1 MSGSPDYRVALD
13 VYNGPLD
20 LLLFLIKRDEVDIY
34 DIPISRITEQY
45 LEYVKIIEHVDPEA
59 AGMFLVLAA
68 TLMEIKSR
76 TLLPKPPVVEDDEE
90 LDDPRLELV
99 RQLLEYKKFKDAA
112 RTLDDR
118 AEEHAKK
125 FPRKPVL
132 PPDEEDEYELENLDV
147 WNLFEA
153 FNSLLKQI
161 GVGEYKHKVGIDDT
175 PISLHAEDIL
185 DSLERSGGQQRFSE
199 VFAGRDRGEMIG
211 LFLALLELIRQRRIR
226 AKQDRP
232 FAEIDIVLID
242 RTPLDEVPELDASQ
256 EEAEYSDRPF
266 SLSPMQSEEEL
277 DAAMEESAGDDE
289 LDRIELTLNRMEAEE
304 AATSHRHEEEDAAD
318 GTDDEE
324 GNAVDA
330 GDANAGE
337 AAAPDG
343 PGSPDASDA
352 SDEASARDAGGA
364 IMSRSRESIPV
375 APGDAASPVVPRNGT
390 EAEEAQLPTQPEESS
405 HETQ

>member
-45 LEYVKIIEHVDPEA
+45 LEYVKIIEHLDPEA

-90 LDDPRLELV
+90 MDDPRLELV

-132 PPDEEDEYELENLDV
+132 PEVEEDEYELENLDV

-161 GVGEYKHKVGIDDT
+161 GAGEYKHKIGIDDT

-185 DSLERSGGQQRFSE
+185 DSLERAGGQQRFSE

-211 LFLALLELIRQRRIR
+211 LFLALLELIRQRRVR
-226 AKQDRP
+226 AKQHRP

-242 RTPLDEVPELDASQ
+242 RTPLDEVPEFDASQ
-256 EEAEYSDRPF
+256 DEAEEFDRPF
-266 SLSPMQSEEEL
+266 SLNPMQSEEEL
-277 DAAMEESAGDDE
+277 DAALAESAGDDE
-289 LDRIELTLNRMEAEE
+289 LDRIERTLNRMEAEE
-304 AATSHRHEEEDAAD
+304 AATSHRHEEDTDGAEESDGTESSNPEPSGSADDAAL
-318 GTDDEE
+318 
-324 GNAVDA
+324 
-330 GDANAGE
+330 GE
-337 AAAPDG
+337 ANGPVAKDSMDGASATGVDGLAVSKSRDSILLPPRGSSDAAP
-343 PGSPDASDA
+343 PKT
-352 SDEASARDAGGA
+352 
-364 IMSRSRESIPV
+364 
-375 APGDAASPVVPRNGT
+375 NY
-390 EAEEAQLPTQPEESS
+390 PEESS
-405 HETQ
+405 HEAQ

>member
-45 LEYVKIIEHVDPEA
+45 LEYVKLIEHLDPEA

-76 TLLPKPPVVEDDEE
+76 TLLPKPPVAEDDEE
-90 LDDPRLELV
+90 MNDPRLELV

-125 FPRKPVL
+125 FPRRPVL
-132 PPDEEDEYELENLDV
+132 PEVEEDEYELENLDV

-161 GVGEYKHKVGIDDT
+161 GGGEYKHKVGIDDT

-185 DSLERSGGQQRFSE
+185 DSLERAGGQQPFSE
-199 VFAGRDRGEMIG
+199 VFAGRDRGELIG

-242 RTPLDEVPELDASQ
+242 RTPLDEVPEFDASQ
-256 EEAEYSDRPF
+256 DEAEESDRPF
-266 SLSPMQSEEEL
+266 SLSPMQVEEEL
-277 DAAMEESAGDDE
+277 DAAMAESAGDDE
-289 LDRIELTLNRMEAEE
+289 LDRIERTLNRMEAEE
-304 AATSHRHEEEDAAD
+304 AATSHQHEEEAD
-318 GTDDEE
+318 GTEERDGTESSNPKPSGGADDAALGAANGLVPTDSMNDSQES
-324 GNAVDA
+324 GVDGSAVSKAKDSLLLPPR
-330 GDANAGE
+330 G
-337 AAAPDG
+337 
-343 PGSPDASDA
+343 ASDA
-352 SDEASARDAGGA
+352 
-364 IMSRSRESIPV
+364 
-375 APGDAASPVVPRNGT
+375 APPHSNH
-390 EAEEAQLPTQPEESS
+390 PEESS